1 MTTVT
6 ADILRLGFLASH
18 GGSAMRAIVDACR
31 EGRLPADPRVVISN
45 NRGSVALERGKEAGL
60 ATYLLNGKTHPEP
73 DDLDLA
79 VLETLRSHDVA
90 LVVLSGYMKK
100 IGPRTLDAYRNRI
113 LNVHPALL
121 PKFGGKG
128 MYGRFVHEA
137 VLAAGECVTGVTI
150 HVVDEEY
157 DHGPVVAQRELRVR
171 DDDTPESLAERVGEL
186 EGPFFAETLR
196 AIARGE
202 LDLDRVGDA

>member
-1 MTTVT
+1 MT
-6 ADILRLGFLASH
+6 ADVLRLGFLASH
-18 GGSAMRAIVDACR
+18 GGSAMHAIVDACR
-31 EGRLPADPRVVISN
+31 EGRLAADPRVVISN
-45 NRGSVALERGKEAGL
+45 NRGSMALQQGAEAGL
-60 ATYLLNGKTHPEP
+60 ATYLLNGRTHPGPE
-73 DDLDLA
+73 DLDLA
-79 VLETLRSHDVA
+79 ILEALRSHDVD

-128 MYGRFVHEA
+128 MYGRYVHEA
-137 VLAAGECVTGVTI
+137 VLEAGERVTGVTI
-150 HVVDEEY
+150 HIVDEEY
-157 DHGPVVAQRELRVR
+157 DHGPVVAQRELPVR

-186 EGPFFAETLR
+186 EGPLFVEALG

-202 LDLDRVGDA
+202 LDLDRVGDT

>member
-1 MTTVT
+1 MT
-6 ADILRLGFLASH
+6 ADVLRLGFLASH
-18 GGSAMRAIVDACR
+18 GGSAMQAIVDACR
-31 EGRLPADPRVVISN
+31 ESRLAADLQVVISN
-45 NRGSVALERGKEAGL
+45 NRGSVSLQRGGEVGL
-60 ATYLLNGKTHPEP
+60 ATYVLNGKTHPDPEE
-73 DDLDLA
+73 LDLA
-79 VLETLRSHDVA
+79 ILEALRAHDVD

-128 MYGRFVHEA
+128 MYGRYVHEA
-137 VLAAGECVTGVTI
+137 VLEAGERVTGVTVHI
-150 HVVDEEY
+150 VDEEY
-157 DHGPVVAQRELRVR
+157 DHGPVVAQRELPVR

-186 EGPFFAETLR
+186 EGVLFVETLR